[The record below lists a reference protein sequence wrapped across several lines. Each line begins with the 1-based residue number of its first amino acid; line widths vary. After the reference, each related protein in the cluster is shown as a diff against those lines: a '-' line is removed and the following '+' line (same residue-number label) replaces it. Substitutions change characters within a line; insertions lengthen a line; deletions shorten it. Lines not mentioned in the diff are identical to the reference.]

1 MEADK
6 QKARMADKATNLLH
20 ENHTSRPTMNAGV
33 ILKTI
38 GVFLVACGGITY
50 LAKDKST
57 VGAFIIAA
65 GCLTYLAVLIGEWW
79 EKK

>member
-1 MEADK
+1 
-6 QKARMADKATNLLH
+6 MADKAINLLH
-20 ENHTSRPTMNAGV
+20 ENHASRPTMNASA
-33 ILKTI
+33 ILKAI
-38 GVFLVACGGITY
+38 GVFLIACGGITY